1 MRGNSHNPTQ
11 SDYNHSQE
19 EFQTGLWMSEVNPHV
34 VFILCFQSKM
44 TVLLR
49 LIIKTRFVVIFFYLK
64 KRFLINFQ
72 YKIAT
77 KHEVVKMYYN
87 LKIFL

>member
-1 MRGNSHNPTQ
+1 
-11 SDYNHSQE
+11 
-19 EFQTGLWMSEVNPHV
+19 MSEVNPHV

-87 LKIFL
+87 LNIFIVSIFQCHGIYS

>member
-1 MRGNSHNPTQ
+1 
-11 SDYNHSQE
+11 
-19 EFQTGLWMSEVNPHV
+19 MSEVNPHV

-44 TVLLR
+44 TVLVR
-49 LIIKTRFVVIFFYLK
+49 LIIKTRFVVIFFYFK

-87 LKIFL
+87 LNIFIVSIFQCHGIYS

>member
-1 MRGNSHNPTQ
+1 
-11 SDYNHSQE
+11 
-19 EFQTGLWMSEVNPHV
+19 MSEVNPHV

-49 LIIKTRFVVIFFYLK
+49 LIIKTRFVVIFFYFK

-87 LKIFL
+87 LNIFIVNIFQCHGIYS

>member
-1 MRGNSHNPTQ
+1 
-11 SDYNHSQE
+11 
-19 EFQTGLWMSEVNPHV
+19 
-34 VFILCFQSKM
+34 M

-49 LIIKTRFVVIFFYLK
+49 LIIKTRFVVIFFYFK

-87 LKIFL
+87 LNIFIVSIFQCHGIYS

>member
-1 MRGNSHNPTQ
+1 
-11 SDYNHSQE
+11 
-19 EFQTGLWMSEVNPHV
+19 MSAVNPHV

-49 LIIKTRFVVIFFYLK
+49 LIIKTRFVVIFFYFK

-77 KHEVVKMYYN
+77 KHEVVKIYYN

>member
-1 MRGNSHNPTQ
+1 
-11 SDYNHSQE
+11 
-19 EFQTGLWMSEVNPHV
+19 MSEVNPHV

-49 LIIKTRFVVIFFYLK
+49 LIIKTRFVVIFFYFK

-87 LKIFL
+87 LNIFIVSIFQCHGIYS